1 MVLTNSQNYNRS
13 HQPAEGMPSCVFQ
26 GLVATKSEQD
36 SFEAWIGT
44 LTKLA
49 EMHEREA
56 LEREAQ
62 QRPVP
67 DSAVAILLD
76 GGPGSPSREYKLP
89 LEKVPEGPWRSL
101 GGYFDYSLWPERERF
116 LELDKAIA
124 AGIELRDGRVEH
136 DIEMV

>member
-1 MVLTNSQNYNRS
+1 MVLTNSQNCNDN
-13 HQPAEGMPSCVFQ
+13 HQPVELMPSCVFQ
-26 GLVATKSEQD
+26 GLVTTKSEQD
-36 SFEAWIGT
+36 TFEAWIGT

-62 QRPVP
+62 QRPVR
-67 DSAVAILLD
+67 DAVEILLD
-76 GGPGSPSREYKLP
+76 GGLASPSRDYKLP

-124 AGIELRDGRVEH
+124 AGIEMRDGRVEH